1 MKGKKQ
7 RIWEWWYYFIKWSK
21 MGFNASRMFF
31 FQILYVPWIWTTK
44 IWCSYAYFLH
54 LIIIFNNLKSV
65 CVTSEN
71 WNMDLKS
78 QKLGFLARDKL
89 RLSKKDIWCMFE
101 HFFPLILPIFVG
113 QTPKYSVVCF
123 ETDCARESRFNQFTL
138 CHHTQPKSAV
148 WMFRTIE
155 CAGERGPS
163 SGDCSI
169 MLSLTNRW
177 GWIS

>member
-21 MGFNASRMFF
+21 MGFNASRMLF

-44 IWCSYAYFLH
+44 IWCSYGYFLH

-89 RLSKKDIWCMFE
+89 RLSKNDIWCMFE
-101 HFFPLILPIFVG
+101 HFFPIILPIFVG

-123 ETDCARESRFNQFTL
+123 ETDCASSL
-138 CHHTQPKSAV
+138 PLDSAAA
-148 WMFRTIE
+148 I
-155 CAGERGPS
+155 
-163 SGDCSI
+163 SGSI
-169 MLSLTNRW
+169 SHSC
-177 GWIS
+177 GFI

>member
-7 RIWEWWYYFIKWSK
+7 RIWKWWYYFIKWSK
-21 MGFNASRMFF
+21 MGFYASRMLF

-89 RLSKKDIWCMFE
+89 RLSKKEIWWMFE
-101 HFFPLILPIFVG
+101 HFLYLILPIFVG

-123 ETDCARESRFNQFTL
+123 ETDCATCFCRNGLLKQGQRKTERHIL
-138 CHHTQPKSAV
+138 CDMVSNAKV
-148 WMFRTIE
+148 
-155 CAGERGPS
+155 PS
-163 SGDCSI
+163 
-169 MLSLTNRW
+169 
-177 GWIS
+177 

>member
-1 MKGKKQ
+1 
-7 RIWEWWYYFIKWSK
+7 
-21 MGFNASRMFF
+21 MGFNASRMLF

-54 LIIIFNNLKSV
+54 FIIIFNNLKSV

-78 QKLGFLARDKL
+78 QKLGSLARDKL
-89 RLSKKDIWCMFE
+89 RLSKKEFWCMFE

-123 ETDCARESRFNQFTL
+123 ETDCAIKCVDIPRLSQTKVTFHKVINVLHKKKENPGVFFGLKIATKSTFCDRKRFKKLN
-138 CHHTQPKSAV
+138 P
-148 WMFRTIE
+148 
-155 CAGERGPS
+155 
-163 SGDCSI
+163 GDLAQI
-169 MLSLTNRW
+169 F
-177 GWIS
+177 G

>member
-1 MKGKKQ
+1 MGLEKKVGAALGAKRLNTWYKVWNSAFKYWCKHGKKFKYHGAAANMAARGVAVRREVLNAADNRF
-7 RIWEWWYYFIKWSK
+7 RIQIPMAGTMFPQYYFIKWSK
-21 MGFNASRMFF
+21 MGFNASRMLF

-101 HFFPLILPIFVG
+101 HFFP
-113 QTPKYSVVCF
+113 
-123 ETDCARESRFNQFTL
+123 
-138 CHHTQPKSAV
+138 
-148 WMFRTIE
+148 
-155 CAGERGPS
+155 
-163 SGDCSI
+163 
-169 MLSLTNRW
+169 
-177 GWIS
+177 

>member
-21 MGFNASRMFF
+21 MGFNASRMLF

-123 ETDCARESRFNQFTL
+123 ETDCAIYINVSYINHLSTFINIFVFFCFTL
-138 CHHTQPKSAV
+138 YETRNQ
-148 WMFRTIE
+148 
-155 CAGERGPS
+155 
-163 SGDCSI
+163 
-169 MLSLTNRW
+169 LSLL
-177 GWIS
+177 